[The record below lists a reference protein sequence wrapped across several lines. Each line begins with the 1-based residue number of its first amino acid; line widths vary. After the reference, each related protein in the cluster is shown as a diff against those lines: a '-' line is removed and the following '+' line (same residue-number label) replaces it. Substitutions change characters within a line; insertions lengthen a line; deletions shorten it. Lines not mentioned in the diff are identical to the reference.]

1 VAVSERELRPTK
13 LNLIMARRRLA
24 VADKILRLLR
34 NKREVLLSTIFRE
47 IKRAEALSTEVG
59 PAWAAVLAGYR
70 RVSSLMGVRGT
81 DALTLS
87 VTRSPKVR
95 VVRRLVFGIP

>member
-1 VAVSERELRPTK
+1 MSERELRPTK
-13 LNLIMARRRLA
+13 LNLIKVRRRLA
-24 VADKILRLLR
+24 VAVKILRLLR

-47 IKRAEALSTEVG
+47 IKRAEALSAEVG

-70 RVSSLMGVRGT
+70 RVSSLMGVRST
-81 DALTLS
+81 DALALS
-87 VTRSPKVR
+87 VTRSPEVR